1 MLIYPNPSQK
11 ILLTGASGYVGGR
24 LLKLLEQQN
33 YSVRC
38 LARNPAFLLSRVG
51 KQTEVV
57 PGDVLDKNSLLP
69 ALQGIH
75 TAFYLVH
82 SMGAATGFEA
92 QESFGATN
100 FAAAAKA
107 SGLKRIIYLGGL
119 GESGEDLSPHLRS
132 RHEVGRI
139 LHNSGILTI
148 ELRASIVIGSG
159 SLSFEMIRSLTE
171 KLPVMI
177 VPRWVEVLAQPIAID
192 SLLAY
197 LIESIHLQIKENKI
211 FEIGGTDRLSYGDL
225 MREYARQRG
234 LKRYMIRVPVLTPR
248 LSSLWLGLVTPLY
261 ARIGRKLIDSIR
273 HPTVVTDDS
282 ASQYFSVKPLNAAGA
297 IRAALLNEEK
307 EFAATRWSDA
317 ISSSGLNSNS
327 YGGVKVKNRLIDT
340 RSITVNTNVETA
352 FQSIARIGGKNG
364 WYAYNFLWRS
374 RGIMDLLIGGVG
386 MRRGRPVNRE
396 LRAGDALDFWRVEVY
411 EPPKRLRLR
420 AEMKVPGKAWL
431 EFEVQP
437 TDHRTTI
444 HQTAIFYPSGLWG
457 LIYWYGIYPLH
468 TLVFRGMLRKIG
480 EKARRED
487 SNT

>member
-1 MLIYPNPSQK
+1 MDMHPKPSTR
-11 ILLTGASGYVGGR
+11 ILLTGATGYVGGR
-24 LLKLLEQQN
+24 LLQLLEQEN
-33 YSVRC
+33 YPLRC
-38 LARNPAFLLSRVG
+38 LARNPEYLKSRVG
-51 KQTEVV
+51 KHTQVV
-57 PGDVLDKNSLLP
+57 KGDVLDKDSLIA
-69 ALQGIH
+69 ALQDID

-82 SMGAATGFEA
+82 SMGAATGFEE
-92 QESFGATN
+92 QESLGATN
-100 FAAAAKA
+100 FAEAARMA
-107 SGLKRIIYLGGL
+107 GLKRIIYLGGL
-119 GESGEDLSPHLRS
+119 GDSGEDLSPHLRS

-139 LHNSGILTI
+139 LRESGILTI

-177 VPRWVEVLAQPIAID
+177 VPRWVEVLAQPIAIV
-192 SLLAY
+192 SLLDY
-197 LIESIHLQIKENKI
+197 LMESIHLQIEESKI

-234 LKRYMIRVPVLTPR
+234 LKRYLIRVPVLTPR

-261 ARIGRKLIDSIR
+261 ARIGRKLIDSII

-282 ASQYFSVKPLNAAGA
+282 AQRYYSVQPLSAAGA
-297 IRAALLNEEK
+297 IHAALHNEEK

-317 ISSSGLNSNS
+317 ISSSGLNSS
-327 YGGVKVKNRLIDT
+327 GYGGMWLKNRLIDS
-340 RSITVNTNVETA
+340 RSITVNTNVEAA
-352 FQSIARIGGKNG
+352 FQSIARIGGENG
-364 WYAYNFLWRS
+364 WYAYNFLWRL

-386 MRRGRPVNRE
+386 MRRGRPTNRE
-396 LRAGDALDFWRVEVY
+396 LRAGDALDFWRVEAY
-411 EPPKRLRLR
+411 EAPKRLRLQ

-437 TDHRTTI
+437 EEGRSTI

-468 TLVFRGMLRKIG
+468 VLVFKGMLREIAR
-480 EKARRED
+480 KAVRE
-487 SNT
+487 